1 MNIHQSTFGHG
12 RKHRLLK
19 IAAVLLFLLIGGG
32 LLAVRYYAQ
41 PERVAA
47 LLTAQ
52 AQARLG
58 LELEFRQPARYALW
72 PRLHLELDQVQLRLP
87 GDSSVLLALERLDV
101 SLPWSSLR
109 DSRLVIQQLDLTRPR
124 LELSALQRWLD
135 SPGETATPDLSIH
148 LRIADGALLREG
160 KPLLQGFQFDGDI
173 DALALQDWW
182 QRAVAAAADASPLP
196 PLSGKASVESLQLD
210 GVTLKGL
217 RLETEPAQ

>member
-12 RKHRLLK
+12 RKRRLAR
-19 IAAVLLFLLIGGG
+19 IAAVLLLLLIGGG

-47 LLTAQ
+47 LLGAQ
-52 AQARLG
+52 ARARLG
-58 LELEFRQPARYALW
+58 LELEFRPPARYALW
-72 PRLHLELDQVQLRLP
+72 PRLHLELDEVQLRLP
-87 GDSSVLLALERLDV
+87 ADSTPLLALERLDV

-135 SPGETATPDLSIH
+135 SPGEAATPDLAIH
-148 LRIADGALLREG
+148 LRISDGTLLRES
-160 KPLLQGFQFDGDI
+160 KPLLQGFHFDGAI

-182 QRAVAAAADASPLP
+182 QRAAAAAADASPLP
-196 PLSGKASVESLQLD
+196 PLSGKARVESLQLD
-210 GVTLKGL
+210 GITLKGL
-217 RLETEPAQ
+217 QLETEPAQ